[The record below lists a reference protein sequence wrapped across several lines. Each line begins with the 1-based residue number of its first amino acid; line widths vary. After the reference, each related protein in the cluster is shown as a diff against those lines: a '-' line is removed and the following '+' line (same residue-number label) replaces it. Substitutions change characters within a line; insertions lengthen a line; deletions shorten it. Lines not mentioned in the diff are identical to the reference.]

1 MNPRA
6 RNTRPANARQM
17 NARPINTGQNKSHP
31 AGAGQ
36 TNAGKVHKR
45 AFDMDAAAKAAKAA
59 KSMAGAA
66 RDLDSAGADSRV
78 SADSRSVDSRAG
90 AKSSLDSRMPKS
102 SKNTSESKSRTPHK
116 SQSHKSQMPYKSSE
130 SRATSPKHTNPTKQN
145 PRQNNS
151 AQGIPIGII
160 SALEIARFSDHGAY
174 LIMPKAQNIAESKIL
189 NADFLDASVLDS
201 GKKDSSANAR
211 AAKSRASESRVFLKN
226 AIPNFASHQIT
237 EVLLPQKFCTP
248 QMQVGDIVPAFVYT
262 DSLDRPVATTQTPF
276 ATLGELAFLRVVSI
290 ASNGLFLDLGI
301 DKDIFMPSKNAQK
314 YAPESTTLESASLDS
329 SVDSAPKI
337 AVYISLDKSGRLIAK
352 RGIKEALAP
361 YKIAHEGK
369 AQAQRGKK
377 VKILPY
383 EVSPLG
389 VSCVVEG
396 RYYGLI
402 YATDSKCA
410 QNTLDIS
417 HFGLEI
423 GKEGVAFIQKV
434 REDGRLDLTLR
445 SASSAKSDAQKILER
460 LRENGGRLGV
470 HYDSS
475 PESINALFGI
485 SKKALKRA
493 LTELLKAQKI
503 TLIPQKEI
511 ILK

>member
-1 MNPRA
+1 MR
-6 RNTRPANARQM
+6 
-17 NARPINTGQNKSHP
+17 
-31 AGAGQ
+31 
-36 TNAGKVHKR
+36 
-45 AFDMDAAAKAAKAA
+45 
-59 KSMAGAA
+59 
-66 RDLDSAGADSRV
+66 
-78 SADSRSVDSRAG
+78 
-90 AKSSLDSRMPKS
+90 
-102 SKNTSESKSRTPHK
+102 
-116 SQSHKSQMPYKSSE
+116 
-130 SRATSPKHTNPTKQN
+130 
-145 PRQNNS
+145 
-151 AQGIPIGII
+151 
-160 SALEIARFSDHGAY
+160 
-174 LIMPKAQNIAESKIL
+174 
-189 NADFLDASVLDS
+189 
-201 GKKDSSANAR
+201 
-211 AAKSRASESRVFLKN
+211 
-226 AIPNFASHQIT
+226 
-237 EVLLPQKFCTP
+237 
-248 QMQVGDIVPAFVYT
+248 VGDIVRAFVYT

-276 ATLGELAFLRVVSI
+276 ATLGELVFLRVVSV

-301 DKDIFMPSKNAQK
+301 DKDIFMPSKNAQR
-314 YAPESTTLESASLDS
+314 YAPESTPK
-329 SVDSAPKI
+329 SAPKI

-352 RGIKEALAP
+352 RGIKEVLAP
-361 YKIAHEGK
+361 YKIAHDKEGK

-383 EVSPLG
+383 ETSPLG

-402 YATDSKCA
+402 YATDSKRA
-410 QNTLDIS
+410 QNTSAMHAESSAQHTPDMRFL
-417 HFGLEI
+417 GLEI

-460 LRENGGRLGV
+460 LREAGGRLGV

-511 ILK
+511 ILNKT